1 MIYIGKD
8 PQTPAVGD
16 LRITFSTVK
25 AGMVSV
31 VGQQKG
37 ESLNSY
43 TTSNGK
49 KIALLESGQVS
60 QDTMFANAHASNKMM
75 TWVLRILGLILMFI

>member
-8 PQTPAVGD
+8 PQAPAVGD

-37 ESLNSY
+37 ESLTSY

-49 KIALLESGQVS
+49 KIALLEQ
-60 QDTMFANAHASNKMM
+60 
-75 TWVLRILGLILMFI
+75 